1 MHHHLES
8 PADPDAVARPEQPV
22 NKTDL
27 AAAAAASRPRCPS
40 TSIWSTWV

>member
-1 MHHHLES
+1 MT
-8 PADPDAVARPEQPV
+8 V

-27 AAAAAASRPRCPS
+27 AAGAAASRPRCPS